1 MQCAVVLSTVSV
13 FMGIRAPVIR
23 VPSLSCL
30 ASEEQFNGT
39 GYGTV
44 TPRIRPSNDGC
55 IWLYDGHEGSLVS
68 LIIHGQRSINTSP
81 LRPAPSLCRH
91 PHCWCGSESVAG
103 SIIFEFVT
111 LSMHSVAKTERL
123 RGVSSRG
130 GRRSEMGSR
139 SRRESE
145 SVKGGAIVRV
155 EGAV

>member
-1 MQCAVVLSTVSV
+1 VLSTVSV
-13 FMGIRAPVIR
+13 FTGIR
-23 VPSLSCL
+23 VPSPSRL
-30 ASEEQFNGT
+30 ALEEQFDGT

-44 TPRIRPSNDGC
+44 TPRIRPSNDGH
-55 IWLYDGHEGSLVS
+55 IRPYDGREGSLVS

-81 LRPAPSLCRH
+81 LRPSLCRH
-91 PHCWCGSESVAG
+91 PHRWCGSESVAG